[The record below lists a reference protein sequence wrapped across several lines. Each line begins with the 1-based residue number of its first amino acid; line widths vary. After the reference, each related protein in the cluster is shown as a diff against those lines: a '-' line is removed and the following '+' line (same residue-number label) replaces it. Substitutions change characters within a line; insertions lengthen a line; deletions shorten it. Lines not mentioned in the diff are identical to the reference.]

1 MTLNINQWTNGC
13 RTVARTPPVGR
24 ASLADERD
32 ASPGSV
38 RQLAVM
44 HRHHRRWWCWW
55 YCMSTDSLRLRLTPP
70 AAPLNHKAIITPPP
84 VGNAALWRACLSV
97 CLSAN
102 TSPES
107 HVQPS
112 PNFLRMLPVVM
123 DRSFSVGVQICYVLP
138 VFWTTSNF
146 AVTVFTGHVYPVAA
160 ISLRVMCRLTPLL
173 LGADGVLS

>member
-1 MTLNINQWTNGC
+1 MMMLMILYVNRQSPS
-13 RTVARTPPVGR
+13 TPNSTSCSTESQSHHYSTPGR
-24 ASLADERD
+24 ER
-32 ASPGSV
+32 SIVMSMSV
-38 RQLAVM
+38 
-44 HRHHRRWWCWW
+44 
-55 YCMSTDSLRLRLTPP
+55 
-70 AAPLNHKAIITPPP
+70 
-84 VGNAALWRACLSV
+84 CLSV
-97 CLSAN
+97 CLSAS

-123 DRSFSVGVQICYVLP
+123 DRSFSVGVEICYVFP